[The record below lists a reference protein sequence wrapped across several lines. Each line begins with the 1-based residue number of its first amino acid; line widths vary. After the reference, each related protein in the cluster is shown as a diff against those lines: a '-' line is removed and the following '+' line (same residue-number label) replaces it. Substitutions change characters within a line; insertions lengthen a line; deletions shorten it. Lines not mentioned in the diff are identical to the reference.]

1 MYKKIKRKVKKVFRE
16 FLVYHNS
23 SLEYRAKVLTLVI
36 AVNSEISECEEQL
49 LHKIALEIYDNDEER
64 ADILVET
71 VKEYFVKIVT
81 NNGLNFEHLILQ
93 VEKETKA
100 VERFSEKINI
110 EKLMQFQECLEDE
123 EDKIYHIDGELNG
136 TDRRKSSTFLKCTW
150 SFRLRRQYQA
160 TTRRQ
165 TKTIR

>member
-1 MYKKIKRKVKKVFRE
+1 LYKKIKRKVKKVFRE

-36 AVNSEISECEEQL
+36 AVNSEISNCEEKL
-49 LHKIALEIYDNDEER
+49 LHKMALEIYDNDEER

-81 NNGLNFEHLILQ
+81 NNGLNFEHLIFQ

-100 VERFSEKINI
+100 VERFSGKIDI

-123 EDKIYHIDGELNG
+123 EDKIYQQRVI
-136 TDRRKSSTFLKCTW
+136 SFLKDLKE
-150 SFRLRRQYQA
+150 RYE
-160 TTRRQ
+160 
-165 TKTIR
+165 

>member
-1 MYKKIKRKVKKVFRE
+1 MYKKIRRKAKKAFRE

-36 AVNSEISECEEQL
+36 AVNNEISECEEKL
-49 LHKIALEIYDNDEER
+49 LGKIALEIYGNDEER

-81 NNGLNFEHLILQ
+81 NNGLNFEHLIYQ

-100 VERFSEKINI
+100 VERFSEKIDI
-110 EKLMQFQECLEDE
+110 EKLMLFQKCLDDD
-123 EDKIYHIDGELNG
+123 EDKIYQQRII
-136 TDRRKSSTFLKCTW
+136 SFLKELKE
-150 SFRLRRQYQA
+150 SNL
-160 TTRRQ
+160 
-165 TKTIR
+165 